1 MPKKLHAKLHRPH
14 SRDRRCV
21 AVTRLRVR
29 ATTAIAV
36 RALLCDQ
43 CICSRLLVV
52 GWLLLLIAAT
62 APVPLPPSLRSSFVC
77 PSYARPA
84 TGGRREV
91 RCLLSTVCASC
102 YRRPPGG
109 ALSAVCC
116 LLSAACCL
124 LLLLLLLLLPV
135 LLLLLLLP
143 VLLLLLL
150 LLVLLLVLLQL
161 LLLSSLMVLLFSL
174 FLRCY
179 WCCGVSIIPL
189 PPA

>member
-1 MPKKLHAKLHRPH
+1 MSKKLHAKLHHPH
-14 SRDRRCV
+14 SRARRCV

-91 RCLLSTVCASC
+91 RCLLSTVCC
-102 YRRPPGG
+102 L
-109 ALSAVCC
+109 LSAVC
-116 LLSAACCL
+116 LP
-124 LLLLLLLLLPV
+124 LLLLLLLLPV
-135 LLLLLLLP
+135 L
-143 VLLLLLL
+143 LLLLLL